1 MKGTNWNS
9 ATREYTS
16 IVNAETQEKAN
27 KANLLRL
34 KYNASVKDIAYIL
47 NLSESRIREYLRE
60 L

>member
-9 ATREYTS
+9 ATGEYTR
-16 IVNAETQEKAN
+16 IVHAETQEKAN

-47 NLSESRIREYLRE
+47 GLSESRIREYLRE

>member
-9 ATREYTS
+9 ATGEYTK

-27 KANLLRL
+27 KANLLKS

>member
-9 ATREYTS
+9 ATGEYTR
-16 IVNAETQEKAN
+16 IVHAETQEKAN

-34 KYNASVKDIAYIL
+34 KYNTSVKDIAYIL
-47 NLSESRIREYLRE
+47 GLSESRIREYLRE

>member
-9 ATREYTS
+9 ATGEYTK
-16 IVNAETQEKAN
+16 IVKPETQEKAN
-27 KANLLRL
+27 KANLLKS
-34 KYNASVKDIAYIL
+34 KYNVSIKDIAYVL

>member
-9 ATREYTS
+9 ATGEYTR

-34 KYNASVKDIAYIL
+34 KYNVSIKDIAYIL
-47 NLSESRIREYLRE
+47 GLSESRIREYLRE